1 MGSPEPQPNL
11 KNQASRRDQIEKLIE
26 PTLLEQMTAS
36 VLVPILGMW
45 FVEITD
51 LPRFGTHPII
61 IFRKYSCSPSLPL
74 A

>member
-1 MGSPEPQPNL
+1 MGSPESQPNL
-11 KNQASRRDQIEKLIE
+11 KNQASRQIEKLIE
-26 PTLLEQMTAS
+26 PTLLEQMTAL

-61 IFRKYSCSPSLPL
+61 IFRKYSLGSPSLPL